1 MSSFRT
7 LYIFSD
13 MNWPLNITTG
23 KHQFM
28 SVNKLPLELS
38 TFFFSFSYIWIG
50 LAWCFIFFIVC
61 VASHSLFPFP

>member
-38 TFFFSFSYIWIG
+38 TFFFSLVYLDRLSMVFH
-50 LAWCFIFFIVC
+50 FFFIVC